1 MAAQFLCLGSTG
13 TGTSLCGAGIVLQP
27 HEAKGSFYCVTVFFW
42 LQWFTFATNSH
53 TLPKV
58 ASQNT
63 HTKKRSRSVSLKYN
77 PDYIKGFAHFLAA
90 TILEHRSIV
99 TGNGARTTKLKF
111 TMKCNR
117 RSMCRSPSVVI
128 RMRCIHLI
136 YFIWQ
141 TDVCIYTSQ
150 RFYFHTIEGSVDVIP
165 CLAVV
170 VIRYLPIIYNVKHWK
185 FVIFFYL
192 VIIYSLCI
200 WGKIKKRLALN
211 TDWTNILVLGL
222 TCTEATPTSLE
233 LTGNRGHTSL
243 IGNWY
248 SQ

>member
-1 MAAQFLCLGSTG
+1 MKESGVKIGSGWRRSLVEGRPLTSEAPRAQRGRPQSHLVGDGCPVSLFGVHWHWDQPVRGWHCAAATWSQGFILLCHCFLLATV
-13 TGTSLCGAGIVLQP
+13 IHIRHKFP
-27 HEAKGSFYCVTVFFW
+27 HLAKGCKSK
-42 LQWFTFATNSH
+42 H
-53 TLPKV
+53 T
-58 ASQNT
+58 
-63 HTKKRSRSVSLKYN
+63 HKKRSRSVSLKYN

-185 FVIFFYL
+185 NFFFF
-192 VIIYSLCI
+192 I
-200 WGKIKKRLALN
+200 
-211 TDWTNILVLGL
+211 
-222 TCTEATPTSLE
+222 
-233 LTGNRGHTSL
+233 
-243 IGNWY
+243 
-248 SQ
+248 